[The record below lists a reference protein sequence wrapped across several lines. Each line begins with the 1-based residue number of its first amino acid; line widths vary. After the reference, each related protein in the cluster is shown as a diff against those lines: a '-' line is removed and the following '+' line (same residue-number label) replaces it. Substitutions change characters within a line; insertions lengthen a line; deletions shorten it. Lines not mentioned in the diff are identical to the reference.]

1 MKDLCKDEGRCYKIF
16 FPDSIFKEYGSV
28 DLISTKILISNS
40 WTKIIA
46 MGFWKSLDILDLK
59 YHFIIHFYLNGNDKF
74 LQLLIQCPWSVIKF
88 LLYSLKYLIFAWNK
102 RPVCIF
108 LPSFPQLVYI
118 VVQNRPSCHPHVSR
132 TSSSHFLTDWS
143 TRMRDCVSLKTV
155 KRSHIW
161 TKFPCG

>member
-1 MKDLCKDEGRCYKIF
+1 MKDLCKDEERCYKIF
-16 FPDSIFKEYGSV
+16 FPDSIFTEYGSV

-46 MGFWKSLDILDLK
+46 MDFWKSLDILDLK

-74 LQLLIQCPWSVIKF
+74 LQLLIRCPWSVIKF

-118 VVQNRPSCHPHVSR
+118 VVSTKPAFLSPSRVPNIIVTFSY
-132 TSSSHFLTDWS
+132 W
-143 TRMRDCVSLKTV
+143 LKYADERLRQFEDS
-155 KRSHIW
+155 K
-161 TKFPCG
+161 